1 MLIVDRIEGG
11 FAVCEDDGGE
21 MRDISLAELPEEVRE
36 GDVLV
41 PGPEGYRV
49 DAEETRRLREENAAL
64 VRSLLEE
71 P

>member
-1 MLIVDRIEGG
+1 MLIIDRIEGG

-21 MRDISLAELPEEVRE
+21 HRVISLAELPAEVRE

-49 DAEETRRLREENAAL
+49 DEAETRRLREENAAL
-64 VRSLLEE
+64 FRSLLEE
-71 P
+71 